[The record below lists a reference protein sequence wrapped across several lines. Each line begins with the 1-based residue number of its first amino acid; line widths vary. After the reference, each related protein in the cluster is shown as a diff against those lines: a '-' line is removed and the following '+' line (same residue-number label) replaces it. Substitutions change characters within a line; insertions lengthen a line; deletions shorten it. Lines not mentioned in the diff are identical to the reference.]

1 MSFDVF
7 LIELL
12 REIANAAV
20 QIAVGVVIHIVLCK
34 IGNPRNNIGIAFLL
48 LANATED
55 IIHGLLY
62 HFIAVQCNVICGG
75 EPQV

>member
-1 MSFDVF
+1 MSFDFF

-20 QIAVGVVIHIVLCK
+20 QIPVGIVVHIVLRK

-48 LANATED
+48 LTNAAED

-62 HFIAVQCNVICGG
+62 HFVAVQRNVISGR
-75 EPQV
+75 